1 MVKKVKKVKKGKID
15 HHFFTLICTPMLSS
29 IYLKFLQFLSEE
41 TLPFT
46 VQDITVVS
54 QVPPRYP
61 SFFENH
67 GAKAPFLAY

>member
-1 MVKKVKKVKKGKID
+1 M
-15 HHFFTLICTPMLSS
+15 FST
-29 IYLKFLQFLSEE
+29 IYARFLLFLSED

-54 QVPPRYP
+54 QVTPRYP